1 MLSNNGLCL
10 RAAVQYMLLFL
21 ARFNNSD
28 WSQIY
33 RLIHSYSSRSFLCA
47 LARYIVVTSRFL
59 CALARYIVV
68 TSRLSYIPN
77 TSLVPAQHIRMTF
90 NTQTWLL
97 GICNLHTENDHN
109 ANNAFVY
116 CVIASSLEHFY
127 VDIHGVRVWHSTFAP
142 I

>member
-10 RAAVQYMLLFL
+10 CAAVQYVLLFL
-21 ARFNNSD
+21 AWFNNSD

-33 RLIHSYSSRSFLCA
+33 ELIHSYSSRS
-47 LARYIVVTSRFL
+47 FL

-97 GICNLHTENDHN
+97 GICNLHTDNDHN

-116 CVIASSLEHFY
+116 CVIASSLERFY
-127 VDIHGVRVWHSTFAP
+127 VDIHGVWVWRSTFAP

>member
-10 RAAVQYMLLFL
+10 RAAVQYVLLFL
-21 ARFNNSD
+21 APFNNSD

-33 RLIHSYSSRSFLCA
+33 ELIHSYSSRS
-47 LARYIVVTSRFL
+47 FL

-90 NTQTWLL
+90 STQTWLL
-97 GICNLHTENDHN
+97 GICNLHTDNDHN

-127 VDIHGVRVWHSTFAP
+127 VDIHWHSTFAP

>member
-10 RAAVQYMLLFL
+10 MCSCAVRVTILVW
-21 ARFNNSD
+21 FNNSD

-33 RLIHSYSSRSFLCA
+33 ELIHSYSSRSFLCA
-47 LARYIVVTSRFL
+47 LARYIVVTN
-59 CALARYIVV
+59 
-68 TSRLSYIPN
+68 RLSYIPN

-97 GICNLHTENDHN
+97 GICNLHTDNDHN

-116 CVIASSLEHFY
+116 CVIASSLERFY
-127 VDIHGVRVWHSTFAP
+127 VDIHWHSTFAP

>member
-10 RAAVQYMLLFL
+10 HAAVQYVLFL
-21 ARFNNSD
+21 VRFNNSD

-33 RLIHSYSSRSFLCA
+33 RLIHSYSSHPFL
-47 LARYIVVTSRFL
+47 II

-77 TSLVPAQHIRMTF
+77 TSLVPAQQIRMTF

-97 GICNLHTENDHN
+97 GICNLHPDNDHN
-109 ANNAFVY
+109 ANLFIV
-116 CVIASSLEHFY
+116 C
-127 VDIHGVRVWHSTFAP
+127 HS
-142 I
+142 